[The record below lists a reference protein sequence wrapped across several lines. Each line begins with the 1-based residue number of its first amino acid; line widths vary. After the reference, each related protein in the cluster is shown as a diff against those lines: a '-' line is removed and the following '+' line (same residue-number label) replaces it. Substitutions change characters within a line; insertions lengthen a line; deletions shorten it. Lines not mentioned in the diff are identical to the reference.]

1 MKRSIAMKPVVNQP
15 LKRGS
20 FRAFTLIELLVV
32 IAIIA
37 ILAAMLLPALGK
49 AKRKA
54 QQTSCINNL
63 KQMGAAMSMYAG
75 DFTGFYPGCIWR
87 IGGTYNYVWTS
98 RLYTYMGNNR
108 NSFRCPAALP
118 ESAWDPTINLVVGTT
133 VSTLGGAAPDGTY
146 DKYAVTAVSRFS
158 YGYNDW
164 GLFKDHGRYG
174 LGGDVDVPE
183 NRIKESEVVSPTQL
197 IAIGDVPAV
206 KTGMNF
212 NANMDVTDDSQ
223 YHPQRPANRHSF
235 RTALLFAD
243 GHVESPRRNDVI
255 SPTGPWRPRWN
266 NDNQPHDS
274 GVDNAGTWTVNPTW
288 SGVLDQ

>member
-1 MKRSIAMKPVVNQP
+1 MTNAINQKCKRSSSQ
-15 LKRGS
+15 G
-20 FRAFTLIELLVV
+20 FTLIELLVV

-63 KQMGAAMSMYAG
+63 KQMGVASSMYCSDNG
-75 DFTGFYPGCIWR
+75 GYYTGCLWVN
-87 IGGTYNYVWTS
+87 GGSYYYVWPT
-98 RLYTYMGNNR
+98 RLFNYMGNNR

-118 ESAWDPTINLVVGTT
+118 ESAWDPAVNLVVGTS

-146 DKYAVTAVSRFS
+146 DKYGVTSVSRFS

-164 GLFKDHGRYG
+164 ALLKDHGRLG
-174 LGGDVDVPE
+174 LGGDINIAANYIRE
-183 NRIKESEVVSPTQL
+183 NEVVSPTQM

-206 KTGMNF
+206 KQFMNF

-223 YHPQRPANRHSF
+223 FHPQRPSNRHSY
-235 RTALLFAD
+235 RTDLLFAD
-243 GHVESPRRNDVI
+243 GHVEFPKRNDVI
-255 SPTGPWRPRWN
+255 NPAFGNAWRIRWN
-266 NDNQPHDS
+266 NDNQSHDE
-274 GVDNAGTWTVNPTW
+274 AGTWTVNPTY
-288 SGVLDQ
+288 SAILDQ